1 MDFSDEL
8 KQENNNNTTK
18 TVQKYKNV
26 VLANK

>member
-8 KQENNNNTTK
+8 KQENNYKTTK